1 MSGQDTTV
9 TAMSPAAAAAKPAGV
24 RDRVAVVTGGGKG
37 IGLGIARRLAAGGA
51 AVVVSG
57 RDAGALDAFVAEA
70 KNAGGRAHAV
80 VADLATEGAADKLVA
95 ATLEAFGKAEI
106 LVNNAGITRDG
117 LLLRMSDADWDAV
130 IDTNLKG
137 AFRAIRAF
145 TKPMMKQRWGRI
157 VNIASV
163 IGLIGNA
170 GQANY
175 AASKAGLIGLTKSV
189 AKELA
194 SRHITV
200 NAVAPGFIQTSMTEA
215 LGEKVREGLQAQI
228 PLGRLGTVE
237 DVAHAVAFLCSEE
250 AGYVTG
256 QVLPV
261 DGGMVM

>member
-1 MSGQDTTV
+1 V
-9 TAMSPAAAAAKPAGV
+9 TGNPQPFQGRA
-24 RDRVAVVTGGGKG
+24 AVVTGGGKG
-37 IGLGIARRLAAGGA
+37 IGLAIARRLASQGA

-57 RDAGALDAFVAEA
+57 RDQAALDAFVAETEA
-70 KNAGGRAHAV
+70 AGGKALAV
-80 VADLATEGAADKLVA
+80 TADLSKPGEADRLCA
-95 ATLEAFGKAEI
+95 ATLEAFGKADI

-117 LLLRMSDADWDAV
+117 LLVRMSDEDWDAV

-145 TKPMMKQRWGRI
+145 TRPMMKQRWGRI
-157 VNIASV
+157 VNITSV
-163 IGLIGNA
+163 IGIIGNA

-175 AASKAGLIGLTKSV
+175 AASKAGLIGLTKAV

-200 NAVAPGFIQTSMTEA
+200 NAVAPGFIQTAMTEA
-215 LGEKVREGLQAQI
+215 LGENVREGLRSQI
-228 PLGRLGTVE
+228 PLGRLGTAE
-237 DVAHAVAFLCSEE
+237 DVAHAVAFLCSED

>member
-1 MSGQDTTV
+1 MS
-9 TAMSPAAAAAKPAGV
+9 AAAAAAAVPTMPPEGG
-24 RDRVAVVTGGGKG
+24 RVAVVTGGGKG
-37 IGLGIARRLAAGGA
+37 IGLAIARRLAKEGR
-51 AVVVSG
+51 AVVVAG
-57 RDAGALDAFVAEA
+57 RDQAALDAFVAETTG
-70 KNAGGRAHAV
+70 AGGRALAV
-80 VADLATEGAADKLVA
+80 VADLAKAGEADKLCA
-95 ATLEAFGKAEI
+95 AALQAFGRADI
-106 LVNNAGITRDG
+106 LVNNAGVTRDG
-117 LLLRMSDADWDAV
+117 LLLRMSDDDWDAV
-130 IDTNLKG
+130 VDTNLKG

-157 VNIASV
+157 VNITSV

-200 NAVAPGFIQTSMTEA
+200 NAVAPGFIQTAMTEA
-215 LGEKVREGLQAQI
+215 LGEETREGLQARI
-228 PLGRLGTVE
+228 PLGRLGTAD
-237 DVAHAVAFLCSEE
+237 DVAHAVAFLCSED